1 MKAYARNTVM
11 HACLIGRLTKFAARC
26 SQVTHMVLPAGHVLP
41 SLSRRTVPARA
52 IICVALGL
60 GSLLRPCV
68 HVELMSGPA
77 ASR

>member
-1 MKAYARNTVM
+1 
-11 HACLIGRLTKFAARC
+11 
-26 SQVTHMVLPAGHVLP
+26 
-41 SLSRRTVPARA
+41 LSRRTVPARA